1 MTTDSTL
8 APPPLSTQHGGP
20 ARPAGVRA
28 ALHATRGA
36 LQWRLLLWW
45 ALLLLLPTLAA
56 TLPLWQLLSA
66 SLDHSVHAA
75 RLAERLDMIA
85 FSDLVV
91 TLRERYAPA
100 AGAGGGV
107 GLVLALLLSPLL
119 SGMAIA
125 ASRTVQ
131 PLRAGA
137 LLAAGAHEYL
147 RLARMLVWS
156 AIPLGAAAIV
166 AGLAWR
172 AAGHTAATALLEA
185 DADRAEQLAPL
196 ATGALLLL
204 AHATVDVGR
213 AVLAADRRRT
223 SAIIAWAD
231 GCRLLLRRPLAL
243 LGTYLAVTAAG
254 LLLAALVAFARVH
267 VPALGTAG
275 TVGAVALAQLAVVV
289 LGWMRAARLFALAV
303 LVR

>member
-8 APPPLSTQHGGP
+8 ASPPLSAQHGGP
-20 ARPAGVRA
+20 ARPDGVGA
-28 ALHATRGA
+28 ALRATRGA

-56 TLPLWQLLSA
+56 TFPLWQLLSA
-66 SLDHSVHAA
+66 SLDHAVHAA
-75 RLAERLDMIA
+75 RLAERLDVIA
-85 FSDLVV
+85 FSDLVAA
-91 TLRERYAPA
+91 LRERYAPA
-100 AGAGGGV
+100 VGAGGGV
-107 GLVLALLLSPLL
+107 ALVLTLLLSPLL

-125 ASRTVQ
+125 ASRAPH
-131 PLRAGA
+131 PLRTGA
-137 LLAAGAHEYL
+137 LLAAGAQEYP

-166 AGLAWR
+166 AGVAWR
-172 AAGHTAATALLEA
+172 TAGHTAATALLEG
-185 DADRAEQLAPL
+185 DADRAARLALL
-196 ATGALLLL
+196 ATGVLLLL

-213 AVLAADRRRT
+213 AVLAGDPRRT
-223 SAIIAWAD
+223 SAVVAWAD

-243 LGTYLAVTAAG
+243 LGTYLAVTAFG
-254 LLLAALVAFARVH
+254 LLLAALLAFARAH

-275 TVGAVALAQLAVVV
+275 TLGAFALAQLGVVV
-289 LGWMRAARLFALAV
+289 LGWMRAARLFALAT